1 MTAQRQAGLRVW
13 IDGEAIHDPT
23 SWILSCAVE
32 ERADEAST
40 FELMVDMSPIDGDWD
55 VLEHGTFADEN
66 EVPNFALLN
75 RVTIA
80 LSVTGDD
87 GQDLSATVLEGFVT
101 ELEPVFGEDRV
112 PDSHLMVR
120 GMDASCL
127 LHLEAITK

>member
-75 RVTIA
+75 RVTFDCLEVRA
-80 LSVTGDD
+80 QSLVTAYD
-87 GQDLSATVLEGFVT
+87 GIQARLQTRNIQGA
-101 ELEPVFGEDRV
+101 
-112 PDSHLMVR
+112 
-120 GMDASCL
+120 A
-127 LHLEAITK
+127 